1 MTANPGCVS
10 ICLLDEPSPSLQA
23 ECSGR
28 SGEAPSR
35 FVGVVIGGGHVMK
48 LGDRVEAAGGLGG
61 PDTSMPLVPAGTEGT
76 IVGVAG
82 VAPVTFAVKF
92 DNGLSLRVEQDEV
105 IPVQVEQ
112 GPPTAQR
119 G

>member
-1 MTANPGCVS
+1 
-10 ICLLDEPSPSLQA
+10 
-23 ECSGR
+23 
-28 SGEAPSR
+28 
-35 FVGVVIGGGHVMK
+35 
-48 LGDRVEAAGGLGG
+48 
-61 PDTSMPLVPAGTEGT
+61 MPLVPAGTEGT

-82 VAPVTFAVKF
+82 SAPVTFAVKF